1 LSQKNGRLV
10 AIPNEHLGVLNKNL
24 QFQISRTRNVYG
36 TTILLMD
43 PFSFHSCLDS
53 RQVFSTF
60 GFEIFNS
67 FWGSKKERNNYGIK
81 KEEIRGGLGF
91 DGGNVELGRAF
102 GALGGNACGITLE
115 FGDEGMV
122 FGWVDK

>member
-1 LSQKNGRLV
+1 
-10 AIPNEHLGVLNKNL
+10 
-24 QFQISRTRNVYG
+24 
-36 TTILLMD
+36 MD